1 MGKYRYSY
9 SYSYSTF
16 PLGKQNQTLVLLS
29 KICDIHSISDKCHK
43 CIGSI
48 KYIKCSLGS
57 ETYGTGDIKHNHE
70 VD

>member
-9 SYSYSTF
+9 SYSYTTF
-16 PLGKQNQTLVLLS
+16 ILGKQNQTLVLLS

-48 KYIKCSLGS
+48 KYIKCFSWLRDLRDRRHK
-57 ETYGTGDIKHNHE
+57 T
-70 VD
+70 